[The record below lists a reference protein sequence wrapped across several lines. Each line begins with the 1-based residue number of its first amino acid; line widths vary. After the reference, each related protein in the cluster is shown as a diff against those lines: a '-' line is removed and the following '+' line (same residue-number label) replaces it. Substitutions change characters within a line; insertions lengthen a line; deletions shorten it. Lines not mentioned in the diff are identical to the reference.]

1 MRKTL
6 FASATLLGVVLAAP
20 GFAQTMTP
28 GQYLQEAMQA
38 VQGHHTLQ
46 AVSALDRAEYELL
59 KSGVVAESHGTRDV
73 TTDPP
78 VLRQMGDAREA
89 IQQHHWEQAAHLIT
103 IVREHPSASAADNGA
118 LPATGT
124 AGTAA
129 ATQPQ

>member
-89 IQQHHWEQAAHLIT
+89 IQQHHWDQASHLIDDAMA
-103 IVREHPSASAADNGA
+103 HPAASS
-118 LPATGT
+118 PAGGT
-124 AGTAA
+124 
-129 ATQPQ
+129 QQ